1 MNDFLRAQQLFGEY
15 ERTGNLNALE
25 EARDLLEDL
34 VEEGGDQVQRAKNL
48 SDAITRHT
56 EKDFLELTARYNI
69 KDFAKSIEA
78 SEHPI
83 YEIVT
88 MMTEEDQHKFLAL
101 AGIRRTILVQ

>member
-1 MNDFLRAQQLFGEY
+1 MPLRKPGIYWKIWSKKAVIRF
-15 ERTGNLNALE
+15 
-25 EARDLLEDL
+25 
-34 VEEGGDQVQRAKNL
+34 
-48 SDAITRHT
+48 S
-56 EKDFLELTARYNI
+56 ELTARYNI